1 LQVIEM
7 IRHCPDCGQ
16 DMLFEQHHAE
26 PGRCPD
32 SPDGCCQEWLCT
44 ACGAALIVGYTPA
57 EHAWAD
63 VVDLRGRV
71 A

>member
-1 LQVIEM
+1 VIEM
-7 IRHCPDCGQ
+7 IRHCPDCGR

-32 SPDGCCQEWLCT
+32 APDGYCQEWLCT
-44 ACGAALIVGYTPA
+44 ACGAALIIGCTSFEYD
-57 EHAWAD
+57 WAD
-63 VVDLRGRV
+63 VADLRGRV